1 MDAHLSKRSA
11 ASLNRLDL
19 PWRFASAQTYNAR
32 TNPDG
37 LISFATAE
45 NRLVTSD
52 VQAFVNKTVKCGDAE
67 QLTYGFSAAGG
78 SRFPAALAAHLNEYF
93 RPHEPV
99 RAEHITVTGAAT
111 PMHEILA
118 WGVADAGEGILT
130 SRPVYGRFELDFGN
144 RAEVEVVYAD
154 TNAENCFDEEVVSRF
169 EDALVKSEA
178 AGTRIRALLI
188 VNPHNP
194 LGRCYPR
201 DTLIALMNFC
211 QSHKIHLISDE
222 IYACSVFDSGE
233 SAAPFTSVLSICNDG
248 LIDTELLHVTYGL
261 SKDFGC
267 AGLRVGAIITRSKA
281 VEAAV
286 RAVLRFHNPAG
297 PSLAIG
303 AAMLED
309 RKWCREFIAAS
320 RARLAEAYA
329 VATKGLQ
336 DIGVAY
342 LPGSNAGLFLWVDLS
357 PYLPEDLDGELNA
370 EFALAKKLQSKG
382 VFLHPRE
389 EHSLTPGWFRLVYT
403 QDADIVK
410 EGIKRIGAA
419 IVVL

>member
-1 MDAHLSKRSA
+1 
-11 ASLNRLDL
+11 
-19 PWRFASAQTYNAR
+19 
-32 TNPDG
+32 
-37 LISFATAE
+37 
-45 NRLVTSD
+45 
-52 VQAFVNKTVKCGDAE
+52 
-67 QLTYGFSAAGG
+67 
-78 SRFPAALAAHLNEYF
+78 
-93 RPHEPV
+93 
-99 RAEHITVTGAAT
+99 
-111 PMHEILA
+111 MHEILA

-178 AGTRIRALLI
+178 AGVRIRALLI

-194 LGRCYPR
+194 LGKKGRGNETQTRICLEYRYGRLTWNKGRCYPR
-201 DTLIALMNFC
+201 GTLIALMNFC

-286 RAVLRFHNPAG
+286 RAVSRFHNPAG

-309 RKWCREFIAAS
+309 RKWCREFIEVS

-336 DIGVAY
+336 DIEVAY

-410 EGIKRIGAA
+410 EGIKRY
-419 IVVL
+419 VLFSCEYQSDLAGFADDGDKELAPLSLYHEARHAMPRAHG